1 MSFLTVV
8 YLKADGTVDRSTNA
22 YDTLDSA
29 EVQYHV
35 ALASAMQ
42 KDYAKVIA
50 MVFDLDGVVKF
61 RRVWERA

>member
-8 YLKADGTVDRSTNA
+8 YLKADGTVDKSTNA
-22 YDTLDSA
+22 YDTLDLA